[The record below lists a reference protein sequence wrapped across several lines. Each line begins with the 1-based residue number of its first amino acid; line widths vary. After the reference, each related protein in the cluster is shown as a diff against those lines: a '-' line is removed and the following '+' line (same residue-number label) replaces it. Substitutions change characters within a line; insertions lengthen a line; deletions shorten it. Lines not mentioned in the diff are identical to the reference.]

1 MTKDQAIEKCARAM
15 LRRLGLRE
23 ENWLDQPTQN
33 TLAADIVA
41 ALEALEQ
48 KNKAPR
54 GLGRRLASPAR
65 SKAGR

>member
-15 LRRLGLRE
+15 LKRRGLRE

-41 ALEALEQ
+41 ALEALELWPP
-48 KNKAPR
+48 KK
-54 GLGRRLASPAR
+54 
-65 SKAGR
+65 